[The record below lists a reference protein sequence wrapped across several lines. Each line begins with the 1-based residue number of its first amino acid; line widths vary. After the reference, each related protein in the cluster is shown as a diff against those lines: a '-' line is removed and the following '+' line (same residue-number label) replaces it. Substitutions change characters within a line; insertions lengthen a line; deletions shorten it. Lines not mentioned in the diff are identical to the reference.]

1 MLQFGSVRRPHCFG
15 IEPPSHEP
23 QNARSRE
30 QKGKLFMNKMTKLT
44 PSAVLADAQQ
54 FGILRGARDPIAT
67 GGPILRF
74 DLTRVLWQL
83 RHERTSS
90 GNRSAMTLVKHRD
103 FRLVLVVMKP
113 GACLAGHHVRGTV
126 LIQVLSGNIR
136 IGILGEHL
144 GASAGQVISL
154 DPNLSHD
161 VRAVEDTSLLITI
174 AWPAS
179 VRDCIGQ
186 RASTPL
192 PSTCQ
197 CP

>member
-1 MLQFGSVRRPHCFG
+1 M
-15 IEPPSHEP
+15 
-23 QNARSRE
+23 SRKMPAAE
-30 QKGKLFMNKMTKLT
+30 NRKGKILMNKMTKLT
-44 PSAVLADAQQ
+44 PGAVLADAQQ
-54 FGILRGARDPIAT
+54 FGTLRGARDPIAT
-67 GGPILRF
+67 GGPVLGF
-74 DLTRVLWQL
+74 DLPRALWQL
-83 RHERTSS
+83 RHEGPSS

-113 GACLAGHHVRGTV
+113 DACLARHHVRGTV
-126 LIQVLSGNIR
+126 LIQVLSGKIR

-174 AWPAS
+174 AWPAR

-197 CP
+197 HP